1 MNNANPNYR
10 KNHIESAFAR
20 IDLKQIRSF
29 ILEGTETLITED
41 EPYKVRLD
49 NCSNAITQ
57 RLETIYSDQKD
68 MDKAFNDIAEV
79 MRVHSDVYLEMGM
92 KFGARL
98 IHQLLTQN
106 DNN

>member
-1 MNNANPNYR
+1 MNSTNHHYR

-49 NCSNAITQ
+49 NCSNAITE
-57 RLETIYSDQKD
+57 RLETIYPNRED
-68 MDKAFNDIAEV
+68 MDKAFNELAEV

-98 IHQLLTQN
+98 LHQLLTQN